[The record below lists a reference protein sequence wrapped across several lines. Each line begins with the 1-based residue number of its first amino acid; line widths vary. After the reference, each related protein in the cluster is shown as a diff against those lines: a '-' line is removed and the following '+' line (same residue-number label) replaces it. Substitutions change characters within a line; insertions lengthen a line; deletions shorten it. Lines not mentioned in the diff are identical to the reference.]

1 MSDKLLTEDI
11 HNIGLMVKTFA
22 EKLKSVHWKTVG
34 YIKDGKKLK
43 QFVDKNAA
51 KEKAVEN
58 LFYRIQVFFE
68 NQFTENKKAVEFTVA
83 DRILLLE
90 MFSNHQD
97 GLQAITKNLVGEECH
112 FDVLDEITVEMKGNA
127 DSILKAQMLIFADV

>member
-1 MSDKLLTEDI
+1 MSNKLLVEDI
-11 HNIGLMVKTFA
+11 QNIRLMVKTFA
-22 EKLKSVHWKTVG
+22 EKLKADHWKTVG
-34 YIKDGKKLK
+34 YIKDSKKMK
-43 QFVDKNAA
+43 QFVDKNSA
-51 KEKAVEN
+51 KEKAAED
-58 LFYRIQVFFE
+58 LFHRIEVYFE

-90 MFSNHQD
+90 MFSNHQE

-127 DSILKAQMLIFADV
+127 NSVLKAQMLIFSDI